1 MQQSIRYAWGNSS
14 LGSFVA
20 ASSER
25 GLVMVEFADADRFSI
40 EALRLRFPNTE
51 LVEAPEAMAQT
62 VAELSRLI
70 DHPQLR
76 SELALDPRGSEFE
89 LRVWQALREIPAGQ
103 TVSYGAIAARLGA
116 PGMARE
122 VGAACAANTLAV
134 VVPCHRVLKKDGS
147 LSGYRWG
154 VQRKRAL
161 LEQEA
166 GA

>member
-1 MQQSIRYAWGNSS
+1 MQQSIRYAWGDSS
-14 LGSFVA
+14 LGRFIA

-25 GLVMVEFADADRFSI
+25 GLVMVEFADADALPMQ
-40 EALRLRFPNTE
+40 ALRLRFPDAD

-70 DHPQLR
+70 DHPQLN
-76 SELALDPRGSEFE
+76 STLALDLRGSEFE

-103 TVSYGAIAARLGA
+103 TLSYGTIAARLGA

-134 VVPCHRVLKKDGS
+134 IVPCHRVLKKDGS

-154 VQRKRAL
+154 VKRKRAL

-166 GA
+166 RA